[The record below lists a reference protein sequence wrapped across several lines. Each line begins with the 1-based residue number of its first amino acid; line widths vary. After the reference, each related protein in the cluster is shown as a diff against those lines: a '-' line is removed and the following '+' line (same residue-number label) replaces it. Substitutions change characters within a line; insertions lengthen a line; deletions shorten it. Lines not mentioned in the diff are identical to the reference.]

1 MAERSIPRITHQTWF
16 QGWDVI
22 PDKFQKNADNLA
34 KLNPTYTHM
43 KWDETSLRHECGK
56 LGHEVV
62 AKFDSFPYM
71 IQKIDLGRYV
81 VIYNYGGITVD
92 TDMVPLKPI
101 DEAPGIQTDPLIVS
115 RHAFPHK
122 YFSTANNAL
131 IIARPQHPFLK
142 DLIQE
147 IVSNDIPYDGIAAV
161 RPIHV
166 HATTGP
172 TMFNSVLSKYIDSI
186 TVLDNTYFE
195 PCAGPDP
202 LCFPGKEAIMDHQ
215 HESSWDFS
223 GSKTVGLIL
232 FTLFYLIVFLLP
244 IGILYG
250 LFVLFQ
256 KYHPVK
262 NLIPSLFKQSRR
274 K

>member
-1 MAERSIPRITHQTWF
+1 MAERPIPRITHQTWF

-22 PDKFQKNADNLA
+22 PDKFQKNADSLA
-34 KLNPTYTHM
+34 KLNPNYTHM

-62 AKFDSFPYM
+62 AKFDSFPHM

-81 VIYNYGGITVD
+81 VLYNYGGITVD

-101 DEAPGIQTDPLIVS
+101 DEAPHLQTDKLIVS

-122 YFSTANNAL
+122 LFSTANNAL

-142 DLIQE
+142 ELIQE
-147 IVSNDIPYDGIAAV
+147 IVSKDMPDDSLFNIRLLQV
-161 RPIHV
+161 Q
-166 HATTGP
+166 ATTGP
-172 TMFNSVLSKYIDSI
+172 DMFNSVLSNYRDSI
-186 TVLDNTYFE
+186 IVIDNIYFE
-195 PCAGPDP
+195 PCAGVDP

-215 HESSWDFS
+215 HEGSWVYS
-223 GSKTVGLIL
+223 GAKTLGTIL
-232 FTLFYLIVFLLP
+232 FVLLYLIVFLLP

-256 KYHPVK
+256 KYS
-262 NLIPSLFKQSRR
+262 PSLLKQFRR

>member
-1 MAERSIPRITHQTWF
+1 MAERLIPRITHQTWF

-34 KLNPTYTHM
+34 KLNPNYTHM

-62 AKFDSFPYM
+62 AKFDSFPHM

-101 DEAPGIQTDPLIVS
+101 DETPGIQTGKLIVS
-115 RHAFPHK
+115 GHAFPHK
-122 YFSTANNAL
+122 LFSTANNAL
-131 IIARPQHPFLK
+131 IVAQPQHPFLK
-142 DLIQE
+142 DLIHE
-147 IVSNDIPYDGIAAV
+147 IVKKEIPSDGLFNIGPLQV
-161 RPIHV
+161 LI
-166 HATTGP
+166 TTGP
-172 TMFNSVLSKYIDSI
+172 YIFNSVLSNYRDSVI
-186 TVLDNTYFE
+186 ILDNIYFE
-195 PCAGPDP
+195 PCAGIDI

-215 HESSWDFS
+215 HYGSWIYS
-223 GSKTVGLIL
+223 GAKTLGTIVLV
-232 FTLFYLIVFLLP
+232 LFYLIIFLLP
-244 IGILYG
+244 IGALYG

-256 KYHPVK
+256 KYR
-262 NLIPSLFKQSRR
+262 LSSFLKQFRR